1 MDSPDLLNLEPL
13 PEPPYPAAAARLLAD
28 ALYRVLKE
36 DQGII
41 CHGINEDGK
50 RIRMGIWRSGGRLNM
65 VETQNYEIPLGTLF
79 HMNESEGDAITAATF
94 DNGDVM
100 EL

>member
-1 MDSPDLLNLEPL
+1 MDPNLALYDPDL

-41 CHGINEDGK
+41 CQGINEDGK
-50 RIRMGIWRSGGRLNM
+50 LIRMGIWRSGGRLNM
-65 VETQNYEIPLGTLF
+65 IETQNYEIPLGSLF
-79 HMNESEGDAITAATF
+79 HMNESEGHAITGATF
-94 DNGDVM
+94 DNGIVM

>member
-1 MDSPDLLNLEPL
+1 MDPTIESDPL

-28 ALYRVLKE
+28 ALYRLLKE

-41 CHGINEDGK
+41 CQGINEDGK
-50 RIRMGIWRSGGRLNM
+50 LIRFGVWKSEGRLSII
-65 VETQNYEIPLGTLF
+65 ETQNYEIPLGTLF
-79 HMNESEGDAITAATF
+79 QMDDSEDEAITKSIF
-94 DNGDVM
+94 DNGIVQ